1 MLNKS
6 SLLFGIALFLYYL
19 CRRETIKCSIMKQ
32 TKKTAT
38 EQEVKTPGI
47 EVKKSKIR
55 LYWED
60 LERRGIPKG
69 VILNKAVLR

>member
-1 MLNKS
+1 
-6 SLLFGIALFLYYL
+6 
-19 CRRETIKCSIMKQ
+19 MKQ
-32 TKKTAT
+32 TKKTST
-38 EQEVKTPGI
+38 EQAMKTPDA

-55 LYWED
+55 LYWDD

>member
-1 MLNKS
+1 
-6 SLLFGIALFLYYL
+6 
-19 CRRETIKCSIMKQ
+19 MKQ

>member
-1 MLNKS
+1 
-6 SLLFGIALFLYYL
+6 
-19 CRRETIKCSIMKQ
+19 MKQ

-38 EQEVKTPGI
+38 EQEVKTPDT